1 MRAADE
7 ACGPLPTR
15 LERIESGDLPAED
28 HHSNHM
34 QQQQQEQQQQDR
46 ERGSRLS
53 AASTRPHY
61 EGVPGVARSPRGPR
75 PRLGQ
80 QQQDL
85 AAAATAAAAALAFS
99 SPLPMPGGRLSPS
112 SFAPPWGR
120 GAHQRGS
127 QQGMLYGSNSA
138 GVAVG
143 SGTRRGSSESSTAS
157 HHTNTTGSGALAA
170 AAAAAAAAA
179 LASAGISPRA
189 ADAASVGAVAG
200 DTGFTFSPPHPV
212 VSPVLGT
219 ANSLGRSAGVA
230 SGGAGRWEGGGT
242 GGHMQQQ
249 QYLQQQLSP
258 GQRQGSLEANRSMPD
273 SPQMD
278 PGDTKVLEMFA
289 RLLTQV
295 SIL

>member
-34 QQQQQEQQQQDR
+34 QQQQEQQQQDR

-53 AASTRPHY
+53 AASNRPHH
-61 EGVPGVARSPRGPR
+61 EGVSGVARSPRGPR
-75 PRLGQ
+75 PRLA

-99 SPLPMPGGRLSPS
+99 SPMAMPGGRLSPS

-120 GAHQRGS
+120 GTHQRGS
-127 QQGMLYGSNSA
+127 QHGMLYGSNSA
-138 GVAVG
+138 GVG
-143 SGTRRGSSESSTAS
+143 GGTRRGSSESSTAS
-157 HHTNTTGSGALAA
+157 HHTATTGSGALAA

-179 LASAGISPRA
+179 VASSGVSPRG
-189 ADAASVGAVAG
+189 ADTVSVGAGAG

-212 VSPVLGT
+212 VSPALGT

-230 SGGAGRWEGGGT
+230 SGGAGRWDGGGAA
-242 GGHMQQQ
+242 GHVYQQQ
-249 QYLQQQLSP
+249 HPQQLLSP
-258 GQRQGSLEANRSMPD
+258 GQGQGSFEANRSLPD
-273 SPQMD
+273 SPRMD

-295 SIL
+295 SVL